1 MACCFAKLL
10 LEMRGSCLLL
20 TPRHRC
26 VSAHTVSFSPAPD
39 RADLAV
45 DLEVTQK
52 ETAKSLAN
60 AEVGPQTIKQK
71 AAQPASSFSLQPSR
85 KLQRSIT
92 KFHNADFEERLH
104 RIESA
109 ESLLSCYVPELDGC
123 VHQGPSKR
131 ST

>member
-1 MACCFAKLL
+1 
-10 LEMRGSCLLL
+10 MRGSCLLL

-60 AEVGPQTIKQK
+60 AEVGPQTIK
-71 AAQPASSFSLQPSR
+71 
-85 KLQRSIT
+85 
-92 KFHNADFEERLH
+92 FHNADFEERLH